1 MKKLMILA
9 ALAAVWTA
17 EAKVAF
23 APVFGDKMVLQRDR
37 PVRVW
42 GTADPGE
49 HVTVTFGGQARS
61 AKACA
66 KGKWMVELD
75 AMPACK
81 KGGVLAA
88 NDVVLK
94 DVLVGE
100 VWFCSGQSNTDCPI
114 WGGGPR

>member
-23 APVFGDKMVLQRDR
+23 APVFGDKMVLQRDM

-49 HVTVTFGGQARS
+49 AAQLPNFFDYKEASTPW
-61 AKACA
+61 
-66 KGKWMVELD
+66 KG
-75 AMPACK
+75 
-81 KGGVLAA
+81 
-88 NDVVLK
+88 
-94 DVLVGE
+94 
-100 VWFCSGQSNTDCPI
+100 
-114 WGGGPR
+114 